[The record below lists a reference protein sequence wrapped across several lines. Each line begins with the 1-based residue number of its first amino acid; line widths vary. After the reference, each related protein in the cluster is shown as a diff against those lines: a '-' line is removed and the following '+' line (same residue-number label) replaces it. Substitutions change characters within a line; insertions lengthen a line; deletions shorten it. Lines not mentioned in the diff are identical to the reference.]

1 MAKQDPS
8 EVGRERL
15 EGALTDVMHRF
26 RSYFLGPGVNM
37 AEDQVPLRSRDDF
50 QAPLVTALGHTY
62 GVRLISEQSRRKTS
76 LPAVA
81 VELSANVYADEFD
94 LEDTREKLE
103 AAYQPGCFE
112 ETVANFLTPED
123 EAYLGK
129 SGPGLFASFFSFDV
143 QRDLRL
149 VEKTK
154 HSASKVTGR
163 YVDLILTM
171 NYWIVPAKRPR
182 LTKNPKLLAS
192 GVYLYCLRVFMA
204 ACRASLLGA
213 RGGR

>member
-1 MAKQDPS
+1 MVKEGPS

-15 EGALTDVMHRF
+15 ERALTDVMHRF

-37 AEDQVPLRSRDDF
+37 AEEQVPLRSRDDF

-62 GVRLISEQSRRKTS
+62 GVRLTSEQSRRGGS
-76 LPAVA
+76 LPDLA

-94 LEDTREKLE
+94 LEDTKKKLA

-112 ETVANFLTPED
+112 ETLANFSTPED
-123 EAYLGK
+123 EAHLGR

-171 NYWIVPAKRPR
+171 KYWIVPAKMPR
-182 LTKNPKLLAS
+182 LTKNPKLFACC
-192 GVYLYCLRVFMA
+192 VYLYCLRVFMA

-213 RGGR
+213 RSGR